1 LDLGY
6 IHIKPAQTGSTYI
19 RKTFVEH
26 VAVFKRFGIS
36 YPLVFPPSTQIA
48 MPAQSR
54 SAEPQGR
61 CNETGKATSMNPI
74 LIGDRIFGGINLR
87 KQSMGSVSTCD
98 APNPLSFMYLFQR
111 GKKGQ
116 IEKRQ
121 LMFMVAQKIAAAQ
134 FLVRRSMDAIDNP

>member
-1 LDLGY
+1 
-6 IHIKPAQTGSTYI
+6 
-19 RKTFVEH
+19 
-26 VAVFKRFGIS
+26 
-36 YPLVFPPSTQIA
+36 
-48 MPAQSR
+48 
-54 SAEPQGR
+54 
-61 CNETGKATSMNPI
+61 MNPI